1 MNKKK
6 KYALVGLIVLV
17 LIVAALIV
25 IGWKF
30 HNSEKDDQYAFWK
43 TPGEYLGNYGVVFQ
57 MNTNEC
63 GPCALKMI
71 FDYYDIPI
79 SLKKIETGITL
90 TEKGTSMLDLKK
102 IAERNGLKAEGWRFT
117 FDDFMRSSFPSIL
130 YVNNNHFIV
139 ADSVRQDTVY
149 FRNPAMGRMKIG
161 KNELCEIWKGET
173 LVFKES
179 K

>member
-6 KYALVGLIVLV
+6 KYALFGLIVMV
-17 LIVAALIV
+17 LIVVAFIV
-25 IGWKF
+25 FGLES
-30 HNSEKDDQYAFWK
+30 HNSGKNDQHAFWK

-90 TEKGTSMLDLKK
+90 TDKGTSMLDLKK
-102 IAERNGLKAEGWRFT
+102 IAEKNGLKAEGWRFT
-117 FDDFMRSSFPSIL
+117 FNDFTCSSFPSIL

-139 ADSVRQDTVY
+139 ADSVREDTLY
-149 FRNPAMGRMKIG
+149 YRNPAMGRMKIG
-161 KNELCEIWKGET
+161 KKELCEIWKGET